1 MSGVVPPFE
10 LRDLGVA
17 DLDAMMVIETG
28 SYPFPWS
35 RGNFVDSLSSGY
47 RARGLWAAPLPVT
60 GSGLAR
66 AAVGA
71 EPGPL
76 VAYAW
81 AMEGVEELHLLNL
94 TVHPEHRRSGHAK
107 RLLDDLVVWAVP
119 RALWWMWLEVRA
131 SNAAARRLYE
141 AYGFEE
147 AGLRRGYYPNVRS
160 SREDAVLMRLDMRV
174 RFQALAGAEDG
185 RGHDVGLAPAAMG
198 ASR

>member
-1 MSGVVPPFE
+1 MTLETPVALE
-10 LRDLGVA
+10 LRPLQIV
-17 DLDAMMVIETG
+17 DLDELMAIEAC

-47 RARGLWAAPLPVT
+47 RAQGLWQRSGDAPAPDAAL
-60 GSGLAR
+60 R
-66 AAVGA
+66 M
-71 EPGPL
+71 L
-76 VAYAW
+76 VAYSW

-94 TVHPEHRRSGHAK
+94 TVHPEHRRAGHA
-107 RLLDDLVVWAVP
+107 RLLLNDLVRWAVP

-160 SREDAVLMRLDMRV
+160 SREDAVLMRLDMRKAWERV
-174 RFQALAGAEDG
+174 HEPE
-185 RGHDVGLAPAAMG
+185 PA
-198 ASR
+198 